1 MTRFWEMIL
10 GWVFSA
16 LLLLIFSVSL
26 TAISGEI
33 GLLDYLLKV
42 SAVLE
47 GIVIFVSV
55 WCFFND

>member
-1 MTRFWEMIL
+1 MTRFWEMVL
-10 GWVFSA
+10 GWIFSA

-26 TAISGEI
+26 TAISGEAN
-33 GLLDYLLKV
+33 LLTYLLKV

-47 GIVIFVSV
+47 GIVIFTSV

>member
-10 GWVFSA
+10 GWIFSA

-26 TAISGEI
+26 TAISGEVS
-33 GLLDYLLKV
+33 LLNYLLKV
-42 SAVLE
+42 SVVLE
-47 GIVIFVSV
+47 GIVIFTSI

>member
-10 GWVFSA
+10 GWIFSA

-26 TAISGEI
+26 TAISGEVN
-33 GLLDYLLKV
+33 LLTYLLKV

-47 GIVIFVSV
+47 GLVIFTSV
-55 WCFFND
+55 WCFFNG

>member
-47 GIVIFVSV
+47 GIVIFASV

>member
-1 MTRFWEMIL
+1 MTRFWEMVL
-10 GWVFSA
+10 GWIFSA

-26 TAISGEI
+26 TAISGEAN
-33 GLLDYLLKV
+33 LLTYLLKV

-47 GIVIFVSV
+47 GLVIFTSV

>member
-10 GWVFSA
+10 GWVCSA

-26 TAISGEI
+26 TAISGEAS
-33 GLLDYLLKV
+33 LLDYLLKV

-47 GIVIFVSV
+47 GIVIFASV

>member
-16 LLLLIFSVSL
+16 LLLLIFSVLL
-26 TAISGEI
+26 TAISGEV

-42 SAVLE
+42 SVVLE
-47 GIVIFVSV
+47 GIVIFASV

>member
-10 GWVFSA
+10 GWIFSA

-26 TAISGEI
+26 TAISGEVS
-33 GLLDYLLKV
+33 LLTYLLKV

-47 GIVIFVSV
+47 GLVIFTSV

>member
-1 MTRFWEMIL
+1 MTRFWEMVL
-10 GWVFSA
+10 GWIFSA

-26 TAISGEI
+26 TAISGEVS
-33 GLLDYLLKV
+33 LLTYLLKV

-47 GIVIFVSV
+47 GLVIFTSV

>member
-1 MTRFWEMIL
+1 MTRFWEMVL
-10 GWVFSA
+10 GWIFSA

-26 TAISGEI
+26 TAISGEVN
-33 GLLDYLLKV
+33 LLTYLLKV

-47 GIVIFVSV
+47 GLVIFTSV

>member
-10 GWVFSA
+10 GWIFSA

-26 TAISGEI
+26 TAISGEVN
-33 GLLDYLLKV
+33 LLTYLLKV

-47 GIVIFVSV
+47 GLVIFTSV